1 MSYDHKSLLDARRE
15 GAEFSLADINR
26 ALRAS
31 GDLAPYR
38 GDGVATEVRNHQ
50 NDDRP
55 SSSPELVGGS
65 ESRFK
70 EAAWQ
75 GWSKYLDCR
84 NEQAAP

>member
-1 MSYDHKSLLDARRE
+1 MSDHKSLLDARRE

-31 GDLAPYR
+31 GDLAPDR
-38 GDGVATEVRNHQ
+38 SDGMAAEVRIHT

-55 SSSPELVGGS
+55 GSREELVGRS
-65 ESRFK
+65 ESRHQ

-84 NEQAAP
+84 NEQAAQ

>member
-1 MSYDHKSLLDARRE
+1 MSDHKSLLDARRE

-31 GDLAPYR
+31 GDLAPDR
-38 GDGVATEVRNHQ
+38 GDGMATKVRSHQ

-55 SSSPELVGGS
+55 SISEELVGGS
-65 ESRFK
+65 QIRHQK
-70 EAAWQ
+70 EAWQ
-75 GWSKYLDCR
+75 GWSKYLDQR